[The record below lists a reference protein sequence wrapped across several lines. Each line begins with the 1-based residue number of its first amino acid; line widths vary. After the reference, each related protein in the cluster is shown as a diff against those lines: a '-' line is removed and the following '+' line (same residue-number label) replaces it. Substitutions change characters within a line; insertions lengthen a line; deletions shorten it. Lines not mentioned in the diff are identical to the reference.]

1 VSSLGL
7 APPDGEVAKPP
18 LSEKSEVSQQGV
30 AHLLGVAVFRRRGVM
45 RLVKGFTI
53 QCIVAARAEEQPE
66 LVTLNAVPYLDR
78 TQGAWYLVNPF
89 RRRLSSGSL
98 DRPPMS
104 C

>member
-1 VSSLGL
+1 MARFTQSSGFFLSSQS
-7 APPDGEVAKPP
+7 PSFVQEV
-18 LSEKSEVSQQGV
+18 VT
-30 AHLLGVAVFRRRGVM
+30 
-45 RLVKGFTI
+45 RLVKIFTV
-53 QCIVAARAEEQPE
+53 QCTVAARAKEQPE